1 MRPHKTLSD
10 DNIGQLDNP
19 CPTFKDEGK
28 MTKEL
33 ALGILIVFP
42 TLGSMWLIDMIER
55 FTGRIITGSFENVG
69 DQRMYSK

>member
-1 MRPHKTLSD
+1 MLSHKTLSD
-10 DNIGQLDNP
+10 ENIVQLDNA
-19 CPTFKDEGK
+19 CPTFKDGGK
-28 MTKEL
+28 MTKDL